1 MCYNFFPK
9 YKNDKELS
17 SKTQRKTTK
26 GGTRK
31 ISKSFSKTKRQRAKK
46 RHNKGIKILLKKKR
60 KIGILRIF
68 LRKKRKSW
76 SSIEKFVFQY
86 IKNYL
91 GTLFKTDVISEF

>member
-46 RHNKGIKILLKKKR
+46 GIIKASTFYWRRKG
-60 KIGILRIF
+60 
-68 LRKKRKSW
+68 KSA
-76 SSIEKFVFQY
+76 Y
-86 IKNYL
+86 
-91 GTLFKTDVISEF
+91 